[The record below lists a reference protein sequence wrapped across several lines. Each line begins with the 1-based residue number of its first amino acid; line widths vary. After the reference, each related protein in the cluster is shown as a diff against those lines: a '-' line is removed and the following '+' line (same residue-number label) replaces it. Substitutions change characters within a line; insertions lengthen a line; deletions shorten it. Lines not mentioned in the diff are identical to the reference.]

1 MKIRNKD
8 RKYDIEE
15 IFISKF
21 ENKTKVI
28 IVINGQAITMFVS
41 STYSSVVFEKIEEYL
56 QVLGSDNE
64 YVRI

>member
-8 RKYDIEE
+8 RKLDIEE
-15 IFISKF
+15 IFISKY

-28 IVINGQAITMFVS
+28 IVINGQAITMYIN
-41 STYSSVVFEKIEEYL
+41 STYSSVVFEEVEKYL
-56 QVLGSDNE
+56 QLLGSENE